1 MTKFFKTETGST
13 YEIQEGRFRR
23 LEGPQEARH
32 RASGGEW
39 LPYAFHTPLE
49 PGRGVRFVLEGLRE
63 DGAIR
68 TLVTS
73 HVVEVW
79 QADLCDE

>member
-13 YEIQEGRFRR
+13 YEVQEGRFRR
-23 LEGPQEARH
+23 LEGAQEARH

-49 PGRGVRFVLEGLRE
+49 AGRGVRFVLEGPGE

-73 HVVEVW
+73 RVEEVW
-79 QADLCDE
+79 HEEG